1 MYAVKTYLAPSP
13 LDGVGVFAG
22 EDIPKGALV
31 WELVEGFD
39 LVFAPEEVAKMPE
52 RSRAHIKKHA
62 FFWKNKYYLCGDYG
76 QFTNH
81 SDNPNTGNIPGSMSE
96 IALRAIKQGEEITA
110 DYRTFDEHS
119 QENLDFQVRKCG

>member
-1 MYAVKTYLAPSP
+1 MYAVKTYLAPSA

-39 LVFAPEEVAKMPE
+39 LVLTPSDVIRMPE
-52 RSRAHIKKHA
+52 RSRAHINRHA
-62 FFWKNKYYLCGDYG
+62 FFWKKKYYLCGDYG

-81 SDNPNTGNIPGSMSE
+81 SENPNTGNISGSLSE
-96 IALRAIKQGEEITA
+96 VPAR
-110 DYRTFDEHS
+110 YRQRRGNYS
-119 QENLDFQVRKCG
+119 